1 MATPRKRT
9 TKVKT
14 VADENYSKLD
24 QYAIELHEFYK
35 SLRRAGFT
43 VDNALW
49 ILSAKE
55 MRPDWMQD
63 LSPEDIRK
71 HIEDGEDE

>member
-35 SLRRAGFT
+35 SLRRAGFS
-43 VDNALW
+43 VDNALY
-49 ILSAKE
+49 ILSAKQAY
-55 MRPDWMQD
+55 PDWMQGVT
-63 LSPEDIRK
+63 LEDIRK
-71 HIEDGEDE
+71 HIEEEDEE